1 MRLTKY
7 AHSCLRLEHDG
18 AVLVV
23 DPGGFSDPAALDGA
37 DAVLVTHEHPDHLDV
52 AALTRR
58 LDRNSI
64 PVYGPAA
71 LGGVLGDAATAL
83 VPVTPGDTF
92 TAAGVPVR
100 AVGGRH
106 AVIHPDIPVVENIGY
121 LFDATVYHPG
131 DALHVPEDVEV
142 DTLFAPIHAPWSK
155 FSEVVD
161 FIRAVAPAG
170 RTPCTTRC
178 STTTGTACS
187 TGSTPRCPVPT
198 TSGWSRVPGS
208 TCEPWPST
216 SPS

>member
-52 AALTRR
+52 ATLTRR
-58 LDRNSI
+58 LDRNPI

-161 FIRAVAPAG
+161 FIRAVAPRRAYALHDAMLNDNG
-170 RTPCTTRC
+170 YGVLDRQYAALSRTDYQRLEPGTRID
-178 STTTGTACS
+178 
-187 TGSTPRCPVPT
+187 V
-198 TSGWSRVPGS
+198 
-208 TCEPWPST
+208 
-216 SPS
+216 